1 MSIYLAKPL
10 SSRWEWGTR
19 LSKIDPDLARV
30 ATFSDRENAAISR
43 DLYRLA
49 QVLVDQFVGSYS
61 KVAEVIVLD
70 LGHAEVDERFF
81 FTISVTLVGLRLMTR
96 VVLLI
101 PLLFRTGSTISTLAT
116 AIRPMSYSLMNPSR
130 SQLIARD
137 RYLGSPLGN
146 WQPA

>member
-1 MSIYLAKPL
+1 MKRPMMPIYLAKPL

-49 QVLVDQFVGSYS
+49 QVLVDQFVGRYS

-81 FTISVTLVGLRLMTR
+81 FYYFSHLGWTKVDDSCCASDPASIQDR
-96 VVLLI
+96 VYDFNFGHRDSTNVL
-101 PLLFRTGSTISTLAT
+101 
-116 AIRPMSYSLMNPSR
+116 
-130 SQLIARD
+130 
-137 RYLGSPLGN
+137 
-146 WQPA
+146 